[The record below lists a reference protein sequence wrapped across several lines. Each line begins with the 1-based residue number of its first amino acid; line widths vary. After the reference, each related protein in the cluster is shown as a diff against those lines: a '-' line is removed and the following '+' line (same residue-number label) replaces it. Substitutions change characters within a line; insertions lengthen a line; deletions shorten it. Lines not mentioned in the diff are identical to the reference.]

1 MRILIAGATGKTGRI
16 VARKVQAEGHEPV
29 ALVRESSNQSV
40 LPEGCETRL
49 GDMTD
54 LPADVASGIDAVI
67 FAAGSGSQTGDDAT
81 RAIDRD
87 GAMDLVDKSA
97 LSGVRRFV
105 MLSSKGAEAPDEAP
119 EGMQNYLQAK
129 RMADDHLRA
138 ASVAHVILRPVS
150 LTDEPAR
157 GEIALGDSVNP
168 DGKVSRE
175 DVADLLTRAAI
186 IETVPFDIA
195 EMSSGDVPLERAIRA
210 LRD

>member
-16 VARKVQAEGHEPV
+16 VANKVQAEGHEPV
-29 ALVRESSNQSV
+29 ALVRKSSDQSV

-54 LPADVASGIDAVI
+54 LPADIAQGIDAVV

-81 RAIDRD
+81 LAIDQD
-87 GAMDLVDKSA
+87 GAIDLVDKSA

-119 EGMQNYLQAK
+119 ESMQTYLKAK

-138 ASVAHVILRPVS
+138 ASVSHAILRPVR
-150 LTDEPAR
+150 LTDEPAS
-157 GEIALGDSVNP
+157 GEIALGNSVNA

-175 DVADLLTRAAI
+175 DVADILTRAAI
-186 IETVPFDIA
+186 METVPFDIA
-195 EMSSGDVPLERAIRA
+195 EMSSGDTSVERAISEV
-210 LRD
+210 